1 MEDKNFTIIED
12 IFDNDN
18 TNYNNDNPKRDYS
31 FLRSLDTT
39 SLRPLYPSSN
49 IPTLSYDEEMIKN
62 KITRQMNSRIMNN
75 DYNSLNSSNRILVP
89 SIPNQTNGNVN
100 VNGNVNGN
108 MKPQQNINRNI
119 APPQMTCRNIYEHI
133 ENCPMCSKYY
143 KQSNRTYI
151 LIIIFLVLIILL
163 LLRQNN

>member
-1 MEDKNFTIIED
+1 MEDKNFTILED

-18 TNYNNDNPKRDYS
+18 INDNNDNAKRDYS

-49 IPTLSYDEEMIKN
+49 IPTLSYDEDMIKN

-75 DYNSLNSSNRILVP
+75 DYNSLNSSNRILIP
-89 SIPNQTNGNVN
+89 SIPNQTNGNINGNQNPNIKPPQN
-100 VNGNVNGN
+100 VNR
-108 MKPQQNINRNI
+108 II
-119 APPQMTCRNIYEHI
+119 SPPQMTCRNIYEHI